1 MKQNKLKIQDLC
13 LVGLFSAVLAIMA
26 QISFPM
32 PFGVPITMQSFA
44 VALAGIVL
52 GSRNGALSTFIYM
65 LVGLIGL
72 PVFANFTG
80 GWQSLVGPTGG
91 FILSFPIMAYIIGL
105 GTELRSK
112 QKYMYWIGI
121 ILGNILNLICGTL
134 MFCVLT
140 KSTLL
145 VGFTTCI
152 LPFIPASIL
161 KASLASMLGL
171 SIRRRLQA
179 FF

>member
-1 MKQNKLKIQDLC
+1 MKQNKLSIQDLC
-13 LVGLFSAVLAIMA
+13 LIGLFTAVLAITA

-44 VALAGIVL
+44 VTLAGIVL

-65 LVGLIGL
+65 LVGMIGL
-72 PVFANFTG
+72 PVFANFMG
-80 GWQSLVGPTGG
+80 GWQVLVGPTGG
-91 FILSFPIMAYIIGL
+91 FILSFPIMAYLIGL
-105 GTELRSK
+105 GTELRAK
-112 QKYMYWIGI
+112 KKCTYWLGI
-121 ILGNILNLICGTL
+121 ILGTSLNLLCGTL

-140 KSTLL
+140 NSTLL